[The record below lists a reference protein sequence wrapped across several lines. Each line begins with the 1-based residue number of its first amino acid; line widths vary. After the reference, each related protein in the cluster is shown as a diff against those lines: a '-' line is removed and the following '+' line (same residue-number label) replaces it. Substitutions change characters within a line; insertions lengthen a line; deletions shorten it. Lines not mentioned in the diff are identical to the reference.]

1 MNNQSTNRVRRAKPR
16 FFGVILTSLAQSV
29 VFTLSVLMVGV
40 FYITSFLFC
49 SVIPLIITI
58 NIMVVVYTVSLATL
72 NIVFNMQNAHLMAAL
87 WMAYLVVSYPVFMIV
102 KLKVTDIFLEF
113 VSPSTK
119 EIKEV
124 GHE

>member
-1 MNNQSTNRVRRAKPR
+1 MNNQPTNQVRRAKPR
-16 FFGVILTSLAQSV
+16 LFGVILTSLAQSV

-72 NIVFNMQNAHLMAAL
+72 NIVLNIHNAHLMAAL
-87 WMAYLVVSYPVFMIV
+87 WMACLVFSYPVFMIV

-119 EIKEV
+119 ERKEV